1 MDEVLRKDGEAVRR
15 RVLGDDYVDRAKA
28 DADAFS
34 APLQDLLNEYCWG
47 LGWTDDGLDLKQRS
61 LLNLGM
67 LAASNRMHEF
77 GVHFRR
83 CHAQRPVGQ
92 GIAGGTSPDRDLL
105 RRTGGRRGVPGSP
118 CHPRGNGRGGHGLIS
133 VFSMKPGATRCLG
146 TPEDAK
152 GR

>member
-1 MDEVLRKDGEAVRR
+1 MDETLRKEGEAVRR

-28 DADAFS
+28 GADAFS

-77 GVHFRR
+77 GIHFRGAIR
-83 CHAQRPVGQ
+83 NGLTDRELQAALLQ
-92 GIAGGTSPDRDLL
+92 IAIYC
-105 RRTGGRRGVPGSP
+105 GVPAGVEAF
-118 CHPRGNGRGGHGLIS
+118 RVARAIRAEMGGE
-133 VFSMKPGATRCLG
+133 G
-146 TPEDAK
+146 TT
-152 GR
+152 

>member
-1 MDEVLRKDGEAVRR
+1 MDETLRKDGEAVRR

-28 DADAFS
+28 GADAFS

-77 GVHFRR
+77 GIHFRGAIR
-83 CHAQRPVGQ
+83 NGLTDRELQAALLQ
-92 GIAGGTSPDRDLL
+92 IAIYC
-105 RRTGGRRGVPGSP
+105 GVPAGVEAFFSTPLSP
-118 CHPRGNGRGGHGLIS
+118 FRPEPPAVIS
-133 VFSMKPGATRCLG
+133 FWPFGAVSASLPWTS
-146 TPEDAK
+146 
-152 GR
+152 